1 MLAAKFFDKS
11 VFIRELLPQDLQ
23 LEIEQ
28 LTRDEAMKAA
38 GYLAAVLGG
47 LTRDRWTRQRGK
59 SGKKN

>member
-28 LTRDEAMKAA
+28 AHA
-38 GYLAAVLGG
+38 
-47 LTRDRWTRQRGK
+47 
-59 SGKKN
+59 